1 MSTAKLFPR
10 ATTRSDT
17 RASAC
22 VTIYMHFG
30 NTSPEVKTRVAGL
43 SVQRSLRIWYQNYTA
58 CGGCVRRTGPAIRRA
73 YETSPT
79 TLHGACC
86 RISEHHVEVIGL
98 GLRDAG
104 AWHVPSTSRCYG
116 VCPNYVRRNV
126 TCAKECGFSVTNVE
140 QGVQG
145 FFLIRCLLIVLTK

>member
-17 RASAC
+17 RTSAC

-30 NTSPEVKTRVAGL
+30 NTSPEVKTRVPGR

-58 CGGCVRRTGPAIRRA
+58 CGWMCAPNRPGHTAGIRNKPRLRCTERA
-73 YETSPT
+73 VEYLNITSP
-79 TLHGACC
+79 
-86 RISEHHVEVIGL
+86 VIGL
-98 GLRDAG
+98 GLRDTG

-126 TCAKECGFSVTNVE
+126 RCAEKCGFCNADVG
-140 QGVQG
+140 Q
-145 FFLIRCLLIVLTK
+145 RVLGLN